1 MSGLIKHHLG
11 RAALHMK
18 HHADKNRTEQEF
30 NVGDLFFLKLQPYIQ
45 SLWMPLRAN
54 QKLASKYFGSFCVT
68 QKVGKIAYKLDLP
81 AASKIQ
87 PVFHISQSKKVV
99 GANVQVSPTLPLDSV
114 AFKVPEKILQ

>member
-18 HHADKNRTEQEF
+18 HHADKNRTE
-30 NVGDLFFLKLQPYIQ
+30 DLFFLKLQPYIQ
-45 SLWMPLRAN
+45 SLWMPFLRAN

-114 AFKVPEKILQ
+114 AFQVPEKILQ